1 MAVINTNVNALIARN
16 AGTVNDRSL
25 TNAMTQLST
34 GKRINSAA
42 DDAAG
47 LAISNKMTSAI
58 RGLDQAVR
66 NANDSISMIQVAE
79 GATTEMTNMLQ
90 RMRELA
96 VASASDT
103 NGSAE
108 RSYLHQE
115 FTALRSEIDRIGG
128 MTQWNGTNLTAGTIG
143 NGSGAV
149 TFHVGANASQT
160 IGFTFNELTA
170 GASTGKMSAVSGDS
184 ISVQSAANAAI
195 SNLDSAIK
203 ALNGERS
210 SMGAMIN
217 RLTYAADSL
226 TNTSANQSAARSRIL
241 DADYAKTTTELAR
254 TQIIQQASTAMLAQA
269 NQQAQSVLSLLK

>member
-25 TNAMTQLST
+25 TNAMQQLST

-66 NANDSISMIQVAE
+66 NANDSISMLQVAE
-79 GATTEMTNMLQ
+79 GATVEMTNMLQ

-108 RSYLHQE
+108 RSYLNDE
-115 FTALRSEIDRIGG
+115 FTALQAEIDRIGG
-128 MTQWNGTNLTAGTIG
+128 NTQWNGTNLTDGTIG

-149 TFHVGANASQT
+149 TFQVGANASQT
-160 IGFTFNELTA
+160 IGFTFNELKSDTA
-170 GASTGKMSAVSGDS
+170 TGKMSAISGDS
-184 ISVQSAANAAI
+184 ISVQTAANAAI

-226 TNTSANQSAARSRIL
+226 ANTSVNQAAARSRIL
-241 DADYAKTTTELAR
+241 DADYASTTTELAR

>member
-25 TNAMTQLST
+25 TNAMQQLST

-79 GATTEMTNMLQ
+79 GATVEMTNMLQ

-96 VASASDT
+96 VASANDT
-103 NGSAE
+103 NTSAE
-108 RSYLHQE
+108 RSYLNQE
-115 FTALRSEIDRIGG
+115 FTALRSEIDRISDN
-128 MTQWNGTNLTAGTIG
+128 TTWNGAGLVDGTY
-143 NGSGAV
+143 SGGV
-149 TFHVGANASQT
+149 TFQVGADKDQT
-160 IGFTFNELTA
+160 ISFSFKDLAAVGGQVSVGSSVAISTQA
-170 GASTGKMSAVSGDS
+170 GAAS
-184 ISVQSAANAAI
+184 AI
-195 SNLDSAIK
+195 STLDTSIKNLSA
-203 ALNGERS
+203 ERS

-217 RLTYAADSL
+217 RLTYAADNL
-226 TNTSANQSAARSRIL
+226 TNTSANQSAARSRVL
-241 DADYAKTTTELAR
+241 DTDYAQVTTELAR

>member
-16 AGTVNDRSL
+16 AGAVNDRML

-66 NANDSISMIQVAE
+66 NANDSVSMIQVAE

-103 NGSAE
+103 NGTAE
-108 RSYLHQE
+108 RSYLNDE
-115 FTALRSEIDRIGG
+115 FTALRAEIDRIGG
-128 MTQWNGTNLTAGTIG
+128 MTQWNGTNLTDGTVG
-143 NGSGAV
+143 SSGAV
-149 TFHVGANASQT
+149 KFHVGANKDQT
-160 IGFTFNELTA
+160 VGFTFNELKA
-170 GASTGKMSAVSGDS
+170 GTSSGKMSAISGDT
-184 ISVQSAANAAI
+184 ISVQSNANAAI
-195 SNLDSAIK
+195 SNLDTAIT

-217 RLTYAADSL
+217 RLTYAADNL
-226 TNTSANQSAARSRIL
+226 TSTSANQSAARSRIL
-241 DADYAKTTTELAR
+241 DADYAKSTTELAR

>member
-25 TNAMTQLST
+25 TNAMQQLST

-66 NANDSISMIQVAE
+66 NANDSISMLQVAE
-79 GATTEMTNMLQ
+79 GATVEMTNMLQ

-108 RSYLHQE
+108 RSYLNDE
-115 FTALRSEIDRIGG
+115 FAALSAEIDRIGG
-128 MTQWNGTNLTAGTIG
+128 NTQWNGANLTDGSVG
-143 NGSGAV
+143 SSGAV
-149 TFHVGANASQT
+149 KFQVGANADQT
-160 IGFTFNELTA
+160 IGFTFNNMKIA
-170 GASTGKMSAVSGDS
+170 AATGKMSAISGGS
-184 ISVQSAANAAI
+184 ISSQTGANAAI
-195 SNLDSAIK
+195 SNLDTAIK

-217 RLTYAADSL
+217 RLTYAADNL

-241 DADYAKTTTELAR
+241 DTDYAKATTELAR